1 INVSGKEKGGRA
13 IVWGDIALIDGNI
26 NAQGSG
32 DIAKTGGFVETSGH
46 DLFINDGTTVGAKEW
61 LLDPDNVS
69 INAGTSERN
78 DASPTEDFPTGAGG
92 KDNPKKNA
100 HNKPTLINTTLERIL
115 SGNTFVNITARK
127 RITVNS
133 DINIK
138 DSSHLIL
145 WSENDNSSGVDIKG
159 NITSTTGGSLTIYS
173 SGWIDIHKNI
183 TLNSG
188 LLNITTKQGDIA
200 FEKGNNPTIT
210 GQGTITAGNGKGFR
224 FENASLNGIGT
235 GLLFNIKRDLG
246 NNFQI
251 INFFNGTLNISGKV
265 NISMVIPKKWDY
277 SKFRGRTYWNVTH
290 LNVSEGSKFNLTIDS
305 RGDDT
310 AGTLNTPYNLN
321 GISFNKDTI
330 FDVKQNGAVTF
341 DIKAPIGVNNNR
353 NLNYASFNGNI
364 SVSGGGNVT
373 FKLLASSSTAQ
384 TPGVFI
390 NSKHFNASGGSS
402 LEFRTEGSTKVGFL
416 INNDLTLN
424 ATGGNISLLQVEG
437 IDGMIGKGVVAKKN
451 ITFAGGNITF
461 GSKKAITEIEGNAT
475 INNNAN
481 VTLIGSDFDNH
492 QKPLTIKKDVIINS
506 GNLTAG
512 GNVIN
517 INGNL
522 TVNNGANLKAITN
535 FTFNVGGL
543 FDNKGNS
550 NISIARGGAKF
561 KDINNTSSLNITTNS
576 DTTYR
581 TIIEGNITNKAGDLN
596 IIDNKGNAEIQI
608 GGNISQKEGNL
619 TISSDKINITNQ
631 ITIKK
636 GVNKEDSDSSTAN
649 NANLT
654 IKTKELQ
661 LTGDL
666 NISGFDKAEITA
678 KEGADLI
685 IGNSDNNNNANA
697 KKVTFNQVKDSKISA
712 GSHNV
717 TLNSKVET
725 SNGNNDAESNNG
737 DSTSLTIN
745 AKNVTVNNNIT
756 SHKTVNITASENVTT
771 KAGTTI
777 NATIG
782 SVEVTAKTGDIK
794 GGIESNSGNVNITA
808 SGDTLNVSNIT
819 GQNVTVAAASGA
831 VTTTKGSTINATT
844 GNANITTKTGE
855 INGEVKSASGNVN
868 ITASGNTLNVS
879 NITGQNV
886 TVTANSGAITTT
898 EGSTINATTGDANI
912 TTQTGNIN
920 GKVESSS
927 GSVTLIATGQ
937 TLAVGNISGDTV
949 TITADKGKLTT
960 QTSSKINGTKSVTT
974 SSQSGDISG
983 TISGNTVSVSATG
996 SLTTQAG
1003 SKIEAKTGEANV
1015 TSATGTIGG
1024 TISGNTVNVTA
1035 NTDNLTIKDGARI
1048 KATGGAVT
1056 LTATGGTLTT
1066 ETSSDITSSNGQT
1079 TLTAKDSSIAGSI
1092 NAANVTLNT
1101 TGTLTT
1107 VAGSKIEAASGTLV
1121 INAKDA
1127 QLDGAALGD
1136 RTEVNVTNANGSG
1149 SVIATTSSRV
1159 NITGDLITING
1170 LNIISKNGKN
1180 TVLLKGVEIDV
1191 KYIQPGIASV
1201 YEVIEA
1207 KRALEKVKDL
1217 SDEEREA
1224 LAKLGVSAVRFIEPN
1239 NTITVDTQNEFATRP
1254 LSRIVISEG
1263 RACFSNSDGATVCV
1277 NIADNGR

>member
-1 INVSGKEKGGRA
+1 M
-13 IVWGDIALIDGNI
+13 
-26 NAQGSG
+26 
-32 DIAKTGGFVETSGH
+32 ETSGH

-61 LLDPDNVS
+61 LLDPDKVS
-69 INAGTSERN
+69 IDAPTSGRSDNNPADNEYTGEGTQN
-78 DASPTEDFPTGAGG
+78 SP
-92 KDNPKKNA
+92 KLNNQR
-100 HNKPTLINTTLERIL
+100 KPTLTNTTLETIL
-115 SGNTFVNITARK
+115 RSNSHVNITAK
-127 RITVNS
+127 QEIIVNS
-133 DINIK
+133 SINIG
-138 DSSHLIL
+138 SGSHLTL
-145 WSENDNSSGVDIKG
+145 WSDGNKNGGVNIKK
-159 NITSTTGGSLTIYS
+159 NITSAGGNLTVHS
-173 SGWIDIHKNI
+173 GGWIDVSSNI
-183 TLNSG
+183 SITNG
-188 LLNITTKQGDIA
+188 GNINFKAGKDIA
-200 FEKGNNPTIT
+200 FERGTNQTIT
-210 GQGTITAGNGKGFR
+210 GQGVITSGNEKGFR
-224 FENASLNGIGT
+224 FENVTLNGIGN
-235 GLLFNIKRDLG
+235 GLYFNLSRPGSNNG
-246 NNFQI
+246 NI
-251 INFFNGTLNISGKV
+251 INHFNGTLNVSGIV
-265 NISMVIPKKWDY
+265 NISMIAPDTNPWYNRHK
-277 SKFRGRTYWNVTH
+277 GRTYWRLSY
-290 LNVSEGSKFNLTIDS
+290 LNVSQNSKFTLAIDA
-305 RGDDT
+305 RGRRGGDGGPLASHYD
-310 AGTLNTPYNLN
+310 LN
-321 GISFNKDTI
+321 GISFTKDTT
-330 FDVKQNGAVTF
+330 FNVGRNAKVDF
-341 DIKAPIGVNNNR
+341 DIKAAVGVIHNKD
-353 NLNYASFNGNI
+353 NLNYALFNGNI
-364 SVSGGGNVT
+364 SVLGGGSVN
-373 FKLLASSSTAQ
+373 FALDASSSTIQ
-384 TPGVFI
+384 SPGVII
-390 NSKHFNASGGSS
+390 NSNYINVSEGSN
-402 LEFRTEGSTKVGFL
+402 LTFKTEGSTKVGFS
-416 INNDLTLN
+416 IRKDLTLN
-424 ATGGNISLLQVEG
+424 ATGGDITFKQAAGTDGLLQ
-437 IDGMIGKGVVAKKN
+437 DSLVADKN
-451 ITFAGGNITF
+451 ITFEGGNITLKAD
-461 GSKKAITEIEGNAT
+461 KKPIKIKGNITVKEG
-475 INNNAN
+475 AN
-481 VTLIGSDFDNH
+481 VTLHSASYDKNKSALSIEGNV
-492 QKPLTIKKDVIINS
+492 TNE
-506 GNLTAG
+506 GNLTVTG
-512 GNVIN
+512 SVIN
-517 INGNL
+517 INKNL
-522 TVNNGANLKAITN
+522 TVGTKATFLANPN
-535 FTFNVGGL
+535 YSFNVSGL
-543 FDNKGNS
+543 FNNKGNS

-576 DTTYR
+576 NTTYR

-596 IIDNKGNAEIQI
+596 IIDNKDNAEIQI
-608 GGNISQKEGNL
+608 GGNISQKKGNL
-619 TISSDKINITNQ
+619 TISSDKINITKK
-631 ITIKK
+631 ITIKA
-636 GVNKEDSDSSTAN
+636 GVDEGGSDSSPAS

-654 IKTKELQ
+654 IKTKTLE

-666 NISGFDKAEITA
+666 NISGFNKAEITA
-678 KEGADLI
+678 KNGNDLT
-685 IGNSDNNNNANA
+685 IGKASDGNANA

-937 TLAVGNISGDTV
+937 TLAVGNISGNTV
-949 TITADKGKLTT
+949 SVTANSGTLTT
-960 QTSSKINGTKSVTT
+960 KADSTIKGTDSVTT
-974 SSQSGDISG
+974 SSQSGDIGG

-996 SLTTQAG
+996 DLTTKSG

-1024 TISGNTVNVTA
+1024 TVSGDTVN
-1035 NTDNLTIKDGARI
+1035 I
-1048 KATGGAVT
+1048 KATDK
-1056 LTATGGTLTT
+1056 LTT
-1066 ETSSDITSSNGQT
+1066 QAGSSITSAKGQVDLSAQDSN
-1079 TLTAKDSSIAGSI
+1079 IEGSI

-1107 VAGSKIEAASGTLV
+1107 AKSSKINATSGTLV

-1127 QLDGAALGD
+1127 DLNGEASGNH
-1136 RTEVNVTNANGSG
+1136 TVVNATNANGSG

-1201 YEVIEA
+1201 NEVIEA

-1217 SDEEREA
+1217 SDEERET

-1239 NTITVDTQNEFATRP
+1239 NTITVNTQNEFTTRP

>member
-1 INVSGKEKGGRA
+1 M
-13 IVWGDIALIDGNI
+13 
-26 NAQGSG
+26 
-32 DIAKTGGFVETSGH
+32 ETSGH

-61 LLDPDNVS
+61 LLDPDKVS
-69 INAGTSERN
+69 IDAPTSGRSDNNPADNEYTGEGTQN
-78 DASPTEDFPTGAGG
+78 SP
-92 KDNPKKNA
+92 KLNNQR
-100 HNKPTLINTTLERIL
+100 KPTLTNTTLETIL
-115 SGNTFVNITARK
+115 RSNSHVNITAK
-127 RITVNS
+127 QEIIVNS
-133 DINIK
+133 SINIG
-138 DSSHLIL
+138 SGSHLTL
-145 WSENDNSSGVDIKG
+145 WSDGNKNGGVNIKK
-159 NITSTTGGSLTIYS
+159 NITSAGGNLTVHS
-173 SGWIDIHKNI
+173 GGWIDVSSNI
-183 TLNSG
+183 SITNG
-188 LLNITTKQGDIA
+188 GNINFKAGKDIA
-200 FEKGNNPTIT
+200 FERGTNQTIT
-210 GQGTITAGNGKGFR
+210 GQGVITSGNEKGFR
-224 FENASLNGIGT
+224 FENVTLNGIGN
-235 GLLFNIKRDLG
+235 GLYFNLSRPGSNNG
-246 NNFQI
+246 NI
-251 INFFNGTLNISGKV
+251 INHFNGTLNVSGIV
-265 NISMVIPKKWDY
+265 NISMIAPDTNPWYNRHK
-277 SKFRGRTYWNVTH
+277 GRTYWRLSY
-290 LNVSEGSKFNLTIDS
+290 LNVSQNSKFTLAIDA
-305 RGDDT
+305 RGRRGGDGGPL
-310 AGTLNTPYNLN
+310 ASHYNLN
-321 GISFNKDTI
+321 GISFTKDTT
-330 FDVKQNGAVTF
+330 FNVGRNAKVDF
-341 DIKAPIGVNNNR
+341 DIKAAVGVIHNKD
-353 NLNYASFNGNI
+353 NLNYALFNGNI
-364 SVSGGGNVT
+364 SVLGGGSVN
-373 FKLLASSSTAQ
+373 FALDASSSTIQ
-384 TPGVFI
+384 SPGVII
-390 NSKHFNASGGSS
+390 NSNYINVSEGSN
-402 LEFRTEGSTKVGFL
+402 LTFKTEGSTKVGFS
-416 INNDLTLN
+416 IRKDLTLN
-424 ATGGNISLLQVEG
+424 ATGGDITFKQAAGTDGLLQ
-437 IDGMIGKGVVAKKN
+437 DSLVADKN
-451 ITFAGGNITF
+451 ITFEGGNITLKAD
-461 GSKKAITEIEGNAT
+461 KKPIKIKGNITVKEG
-475 INNNAN
+475 AN
-481 VTLIGSDFDNH
+481 VTLHSASYDKNKSALSIEGNV
-492 QKPLTIKKDVIINS
+492 TNE
-506 GNLTAG
+506 GNLTVTG
-512 GNVIN
+512 SVIN
-517 INGNL
+517 INKNL
-522 TVNNGANLKAITN
+522 TVGTKATFLANPN
-535 FTFNVGGL
+535 YSFNVSGL
-543 FDNKGNS
+543 FNNKGNS

-619 TISSDKINITNQ
+619 TISSDKVNITKQ
-631 ITIKK
+631 ITIKA
-636 GVNKEDSDSSTAN
+636 GVNGGNSDSGTEN

-654 IKTKELQ
+654 IKTKELK
-661 LTGDL
+661 LTNNL
-666 NISGFDKAEITA
+666 NISGFNKAEITA
-678 KEGADLI
+678 KDNNDLI
-685 IGNSDNNNNANA
+685 IGETSDDSNANA

-808 SGDTLNVSNIT
+808 SG
-819 GQNVTVAAASGA
+819 
-831 VTTTKGSTINATT
+831 
-844 GNANITTKTGE
+844 
-855 INGEVKSASGNVN
+855 
-868 ITASGNTLNVS
+868 NTLNVS

-937 TLAVGNISGDTV
+937 TLAVGNISGNTV
-949 TITADKGKLTT
+949 SVTANSGTLTT
-960 QTSSKINGTKSVTT
+960 KADSTIKGTDSVTT
-974 SSQSGDISG
+974 SSQSGDIG
-983 TISGNTVSVSATG
+983 GTVSGDTVNIKATDK
-996 SLTTQAG
+996 LTTQAG
-1003 SKIEAKTGEANV
+1003 SSI
-1015 TSATGTIGG
+1015 TSAKGQVDL
-1024 TISGNTVNVTA
+1024 SA
-1035 NTDNLTIKDGARI
+1035 QD
-1048 KATGGAVT
+1048 
-1056 LTATGGTLTT
+1056 
-1066 ETSSDITSSNGQT
+1066 SN
-1079 TLTAKDSSIAGSI
+1079 IEGSI

-1107 VAGSKIEAASGTLV
+1107 AKSSKINATSGTLV

-1127 QLDGAALGD
+1127 DLNGEASGNH
-1136 RTEVNVTNANGSG
+1136 TVVNATNANGSG

-1201 YEVIEA
+1201 NEVIEA

-1217 SDEEREA
+1217 SDEERET

-1239 NTITVDTQNEFATRP
+1239 NTITVNTQNEFTTRP